1 MSDETNAASGNANL
15 LKFARFG
22 VMGTVLLVFVLAA
35 MGLPQLS
42 QGDLGHG
49 HTAMLGLAVAV
60 LSAVLIFASGTD
72 DSALKG
78 MGGGLAFA
86 WLLQYGLAEMGVLR
100 TWVAWVHARSPSPWP
115 CTAWPCSAAF
125 LPTPEAIASG

>member
-86 WLLQYGLAEMGVLR
+86 WLLQYGLAEMGVLGN
-100 TWVAWVHARSPSPWP
+100 WVAWVHAP
-115 CTAWPCSAAF
+115 
-125 LPTPEAIASG
+125 LAIAMAMHGMAMLRRFPSDA

>member
-49 HTAMLGLAVAV
+49 HTAMLGLAGAV

-72 DSALKG
+72 HSALKG

-86 WLLQYGLAEMGVLR
+86 WLLQYGLAEMGVLG
-100 TWVAWVHARSPSPWP
+100 TWVAWVHAP
-115 CTAWPCSAAF
+115 
-125 LPTPEAIASG
+125 LAIAMAMHGMAMLRRFPSDA

>member
-1 MSDETNAASGNANL
+1 MSDETAAASGNANL

-35 MGLPQLS
+35 MGLAQVTT
-42 QGDLGHG
+42 GDVGHG
-49 HTAMLGLAVAV
+49 HTAMLGLAVAF

-86 WLLQYGLAEMGVLR
+86 WLLQYGLAEMGVLGN
-100 TWVAWVHARSPSPWP
+100 WVAWVHAP
-115 CTAWPCSAAF
+115 
-125 LPTPEAIASG
+125 LAIAMAMHGMAMLRRFPSDA